1 MRSIV
6 FEGDT
11 WERYGDL
18 RRGAPSLHRALCR
31 QLNEMQRGDPSSGTG
46 KPEPLK
52 HALSGL
58 WSRRL
63 SLKDR
68 IIYRFCANAIYVMA
82 IGGQPWMLYAGMVES
97 GDSTSSRGIDEI
109 VYGQETSR
117 VAGTPLRD

>member
-11 WERYGDL
+11 WERYEEL
-18 RRGAPSLHRALCR
+18 RRRDATAHRVLCR
-31 QLNEMQRGDPSSGTG
+31 QLKEMQRDDPAIGTG

-52 HALSGL
+52 HQLSGL

-68 IIYRFCANAIYVMA
+68 LLYRFDDDNLYVIA
-82 IGGQPWMLYAGMVES
+82 IGGHYEG
-97 GDSTSSRGIDEI
+97 
-109 VYGQETSR
+109 
-117 VAGTPLRD
+117 